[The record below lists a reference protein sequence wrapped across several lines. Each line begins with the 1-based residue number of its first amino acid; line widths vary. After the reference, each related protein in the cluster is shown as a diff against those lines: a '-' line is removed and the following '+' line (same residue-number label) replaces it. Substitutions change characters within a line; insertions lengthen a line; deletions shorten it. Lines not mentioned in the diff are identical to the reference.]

1 MSGFRSIFRS
11 PVPHI
16 YNEQIKLTAD
26 MLNNLGTAFIIGG
39 SITPFILQPA
49 VTTVVFVS
57 SILGLIFGVLL
68 HGSALQVLKKL
79 APPENVARPTPHAS

>member
-16 YNEQIKLTAD
+16 CNEQIKLTAD

-39 SITPFILQPA
+39 FITPFILQPA
-49 VTTVVFVS
+49 VTTVVRIEARQTS
-57 SILGLIFGVLL
+57 RSGRPA
-68 HGSALQVLKKL
+68 GS
-79 APPENVARPTPHAS
+79 PAR